1 MHGSLSISQHNLEM
15 FEEKSELRLSMS
27 FIIKHALKRKEGVC
41 FPDRN
46 WGAWYQD
53 TVNDA
58 SFFKEYWFY
67 SSVYL

>member
-1 MHGSLSISQHNLEM
+1 MWREELIISGAHRMHGSLSISQHNLEM

-46 WGAWYQD
+46 
-53 TVNDA
+53 
-58 SFFKEYWFY
+58 
-67 SSVYL
+67 